1 MDIYSEWAGPCTAMS
16 GALKKIKLEVGD
28 DSLVYAMA
36 RSDSIPA
43 LKMFQGHCKPTYLFI
58 ASGQPVAVMHGAN
71 APLLRSM
78 VAKQMDI
85 ERKVQAGEMERT
97 IISLQEAVPVSEFE
111 EAEETE
117 VTGPADQS
125 NQMEMVSEV
134 KKEAPE
140 KVNKLTLI

>member
-1 MDIYSEWAGPCTAMS
+1 MS

-58 ASGQPVAVMHGAN
+58 ASGQPVAVMHRAN

-78 VAKQMDI
+78 VASQMDI

-97 IISLQEAVPVSEFE
+97 IISLQEAVPVSEFD

-117 VTGPADQS
+117 MDGPVDQS
-125 NQMEMVSEV
+125 AKMELVGETN
-134 KKEAPE
+134 KEAPE
-140 KVNKLTLI
+140 KVNFHLALI

>member
-1 MDIYSEWAGPCTAMS
+1 MS

-78 VAKQMDI
+78 VASQMDI

-97 IISLQEAVPVSEFE
+97 IISLQEAVPVSEFD

-117 VTGPADQS
+117 VDGPVDQS
-125 NQMEMVSEV
+125 TKMELVGETN
-134 KKEAPE
+134 KEAPE
-140 KVNKLTLI
+140 KVNFHLALI

>member
-1 MDIYSEWAGPCTAMS
+1 MS

-78 VAKQMDI
+78 VASQMDI

-97 IISLQEAVPVSEFE
+97 IISLQEAVPVSEFD

-117 VTGPADQS
+117 VDGPVDQS
-125 NQMEMVSEV
+125 TKMELVGETN
-134 KKEAPE
+134 KEAPE
-140 KVNKLTLI
+140 KVNFHLTLI